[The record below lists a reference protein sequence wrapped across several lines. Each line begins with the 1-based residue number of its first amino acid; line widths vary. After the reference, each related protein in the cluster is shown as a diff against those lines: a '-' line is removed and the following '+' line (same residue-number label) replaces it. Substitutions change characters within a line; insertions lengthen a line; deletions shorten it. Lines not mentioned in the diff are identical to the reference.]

1 MHDEQ
6 LIVKTTKKRKY
17 NSYKCEISPE
27 VDNVINRDF
36 SAPQPNQKWLT
47 DITEFHIPAGKVY
60 LSPII
65 DCFDGMA
72 VSWTIGTS
80 PNAELVNTML
90 EDAIRTLNISDH
102 PLVHSDRGC
111 HYRWP
116 DWIQIMDTAELTRS
130 MSKKGCSP
138 DNSACEGFFGRL
150 KNEMFYNRNWNRIT
164 IDSLIEELDEYMHWY
179 NEERIK
185 MSLGGMSPL
194 EYRRSLGIAIQSKK
208 TSAPPAHELKAE
220 FNTDNPFTLAQYYGF
235 RVCLTSG
242 NPDVFKAH
250 TVKLDGY
257 PTIISINQAFSHTG
271 KVFLSAHELGHAL
284 LHNNSINHFDP
295 SGRGITT
302 SDYEYEA
309 NLFAVAL
316 LVDEQKLNM
325 PLRHMSNA
333 VLKRIIDYNLQ

>member
-1 MHDEQ
+1 MR
-6 LIVKTTKKRKY
+6 T
-17 NSYKCEISPE
+17 N
-27 VDNVINRDF
+27 
-36 SAPQPNQKWLT
+36 
-47 DITEFHIPAGKVY
+47 DI
-60 LSPII
+60 
-65 DCFDGMA
+65 
-72 VSWTIGTS
+72 
-80 PNAELVNTML
+80 
-90 EDAIRTLNISDH
+90 IR
-102 PLVHSDRGC
+102 
-111 HYRWP
+111 
-116 DWIQIMDTAELTRS
+116 
-130 MSKKGCSP
+130 
-138 DNSACEGFFGRL
+138 F
-150 KNEMFYNRNWNRIT
+150 
-164 IDSLIEELDEYMHWY
+164 
-179 NEERIK
+179 
-185 MSLGGMSPL
+185 
-194 EYRRSLGIAIQSKK
+194 
-208 TSAPPAHELKAE
+208 AHELKAE

-271 KVFLSAHELGHAL
+271 KVFLCAHELGHAL

-333 VLKRIIDYNLQ
+333 VLKRIIDYNLFISIRQPKTPAYRPAYGSFGIYYIIRSDFIPRLSLRFP